1 MNRKTLI
8 ISLLLIAIVA
18 TAETALII
26 KPLTGEEQ
34 AKALSQIGYAK
45 VTKDSVFVYSHN
57 DFLFSKNAIKDIRHI
72 RYGELSETIVT
83 AREDVNMTTCRVYPN
98 PTQDMLII
106 DNADCETAHIF
117 DITGQLLQSVSIQG
131 DQTAVNVC
139 SLPRGEYLLL
149 LNTKTYKFIKQ

>member
-1 MNRKTLI
+1 MNRITLI
-8 ISLLLIAIVA
+8 IALLLIAIA
-18 TAETALII
+18 AMAETALII

-131 DQTAVNVC
+131 DQTAVNVS